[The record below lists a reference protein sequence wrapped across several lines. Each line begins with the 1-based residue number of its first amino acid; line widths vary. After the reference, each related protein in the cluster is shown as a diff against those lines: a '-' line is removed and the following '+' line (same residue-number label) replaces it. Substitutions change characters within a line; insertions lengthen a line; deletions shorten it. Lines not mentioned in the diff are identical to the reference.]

1 MPRESESTA
10 LPDATENL
18 IKDNKN
24 FPSVNAVPIWAYSIK
39 KKTEWA
45 KGAIIHMQKH
55 THTLSLS
62 LSSCPPPL
70 QIQAF

>member
-24 FPSVNAVPIWAYSIK
+24 FPSVNAVPI
-39 KKTEWA
+39 
-45 KGAIIHMQKH
+45 
-55 THTLSLS
+55 
-62 LSSCPPPL
+62 
-70 QIQAF
+70 